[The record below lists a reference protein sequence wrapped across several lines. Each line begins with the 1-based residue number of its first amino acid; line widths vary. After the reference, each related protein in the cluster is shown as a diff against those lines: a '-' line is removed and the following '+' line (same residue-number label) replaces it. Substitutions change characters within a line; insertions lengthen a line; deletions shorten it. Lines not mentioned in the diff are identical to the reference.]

1 MGFIFDSEGN
11 AYFTHPTYIR
21 YASDKCGHVVDIS
34 KSVYLDGDEF
44 GFIYIESKDSQEQI
58 KYSLDKFVWECFN
71 YIIPKNVVIK
81 HVDGDKL
88 NNKLSNLRLE
98 GEFNIF
104 DHIKARKKIEENN

>member
-21 YASDKCGHVVDIS
+21 YASDKCGYVVDIS

-44 GFIYIESKDSQEQI
+44 GFIYIESKDSQEKI

-71 YIIPKNVVIK
+71 YTFKIGSIRHI
-81 HVDGDKL
+81 DGDKL
-88 NNKLSNLRLE
+88 NNKLSNLKRV
-98 GEFNIF
+98 IF
-104 DHIKARKKIEENN
+104 KF